1 MTDAEPSID
10 HARIRH
16 ADDVQARQII
26 IRDIEEVAEVRLVE
40 DLQIDVWGRSE
51 RDVVPLSQMIAA
63 RNVGGVLLGAFDG
76 TTLAGFAYGFPGIHN
91 DTIVLHS
98 HMLAVVSAY
107 RRRALGLRLKLA
119 QRERALARGLNYMTW
134 TFDPLQAMNANL
146 NLAKLGALSD
156 VYKVNVYGEQGS
168 SFLHRHG
175 TDRFFVSWLL
185 DSPRVEARIERAA
198 GETDAVD
205 EDSIA
210 EDFARAASLI
220 EVGADDVPRIV
231 DADTEAPHVRV
242 EVPRDIN
249 AISVARPELA
259 RAWRA
264 ATRLTFKRLIAD
276 GYVAREFLR
285 AKQGSHAGGT
295 YLLSRGSLE
304 DFTTG
309 NGHSANR
316 EYGFDQEI

>member
-1 MTDAEPSID
+1 MSDAESSTYAEPSTD
-10 HARIRH
+10 HARMSH
-16 ADDVQARQII
+16 ADDERASQII

-40 DLQIDVWGRSE
+40 DLQIEVWGRSE

-63 RNVGGVLLGAFDG
+63 RNVGGLLLGAFDR
-76 TTLAGFAYGFPGIHN
+76 TTLVGFAYGFPGIHN
-91 DTIVLHS
+91 DTVVLHS
-98 HMLAVVSAY
+98 HMLAVLPSH

-146 NLAKLGALSD
+146 NLAKLGALAD

-185 DSPRVEARIERAA
+185 DSPRVEARIERATGSA
-198 GETDAVD
+198 NSTE
-205 EDSIA
+205 EDSIR

-231 DADTEAPHVRV
+231 DTDTEAAHVRI

-249 AISVARPELA
+249 SISATRPELA

-276 GYVAREFLR
+276 GYVAREFIR
-285 AKQGSHAGGT
+285 ANDGSLAGGA

-304 DFTTG
+304 DFT
-309 NGHSANR
+309 R
-316 EYGFDQEI
+316 